1 MTFKQY
7 MCEEV
12 DKTTDEM
19 SRNTIVRPADKDETV
34 DDILASANPAVWTA
48 RIIRDKKYLFYN
60 SKYIDVT
67 KLVEEINRVY
77 TEKGYTGYGFS
88 KLDESDIVRYTRTK
102 NVLMKCFSESITEE
116 LDPSHVADVM
126 FANEMKDFD
135 WKPEEY

>member
-1 MTFKQY
+1 

-34 DDILASANPAVWTA
+34 DDVLTSANPAVWTA
-48 RIIRDKKYLFYN
+48 RIIGDKKYLFYN
-60 SKYIDVT
+60 SKYVDVT

>member
-19 SRNTIVRPADKDETV
+19 SRNTIVRPADKDESV

>member
-1 MTFKQY
+1 

-19 SRNTIVRPADKDETV
+19 SRNTIVRLADKDETV
-34 DDILASANPAVWTA
+34 DDVLASANPAVWTA
-48 RIIRDKKYLFYN
+48 RIIEDKKYLFYN
-60 SKYIDVT
+60 SKYVDVT

>member
-1 MTFKQY
+1 

-19 SRNTIVRPADKDETV
+19 SRNTIVRPADKDESV

>member
-1 MTFKQY
+1 

>member
-1 MTFKQY
+1 

-19 SRNTIVRPADKDETV
+19 SRNTIVRPANKDETV
-34 DDILASANPAVWTA
+34 DDVLASANPSVWTA
-48 RIIRDKKYLFYN
+48 RIIGDKKYLFYN
-60 SKYIDVT
+60 SKYVDVT

>member
-1 MTFKQY
+1 

-34 DDILASANPAVWTA
+34 DDVLASANPAVWTA

-60 SKYIDVT
+60 SKYVDVT